1 MSSKDPLVR
10 DAVEMRLV
18 FALLVLMAALIV
30 QGCTAFNPQGAAI
43 QQAPNY
49 YNGEQ
54 YSQLSPEQ
62 KMQLED
68 HLVQPKQLCVAN
80 QRRRR
85 VERRP
90 ARPGNGSSAV
100 GHPFNPAVIG

>member
-1 MSSKDPLVR
+1 MSSKDPFVR
-10 DAVEMRLV
+10 DAVELRVV
-18 FALLVLMAALIV
+18 FALLLLIAVLIV

-49 YNGEQ
+49 YDGQQ

-68 HLVQPKQLCVAN
+68 HLAN
-80 QRRRR
+80 QSNTAWRTTAD
-85 VERRP
+85 V
-90 ARPGNGSSAV
+90 ASSA
-100 GHPFNPAVIG
+100 GQLQQGTGFLLWGIHSIQR

>member
-1 MSSKDPLVR
+1 MMTSKDPIVR
-10 DAVEMRLV
+10 DAVELRLV
-18 FALLVLMAALIV
+18 FALLVLAVLLIV

-43 QQAPNY
+43 QQAPTY

-68 HLVQPKQLCVAN
+68 HLAN
-80 QRRRR
+80 QSNTAWRTSAA
-85 VERRP
+85 V
-90 ARPGNGSSAV
+90 ASSA
-100 GHPFNPAVIG
+100 GQLQQGTGFLLWGIHTIQR

>member
-43 QQAPNY
+43 QEAPNY

-68 HLVQPKQLCVAN
+68 HLAN
-80 QRRRR
+80 QSNSAWRTSAD
-85 VERRP
+85 V
-90 ARPGNGSSAV
+90 ASSAGQLGQGTGV
-100 GHPFNPAVIG
+100 LLWGIHSIQR